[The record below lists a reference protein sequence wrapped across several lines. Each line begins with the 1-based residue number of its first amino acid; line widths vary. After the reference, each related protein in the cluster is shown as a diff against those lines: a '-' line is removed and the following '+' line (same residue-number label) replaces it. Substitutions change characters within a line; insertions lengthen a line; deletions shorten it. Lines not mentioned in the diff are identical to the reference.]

1 MFFHATCMLL
11 ICLFLPFVADMMVD
25 PIVHDLFGNSTN
37 VLSMNVLATMALML
51 VAILF
56 IPLIMWFISKNAKR
70 AHRKIVLLYMG
81 GANEGDNRNFTNSFG
96 EKERMSLSNWY
107 MSFERLFNPSIIIA
121 TVGLIAVFC
130 IVIGGAVL

>member
-1 MFFHATCMLL
+1 MLL

-70 AHRKIVLLYMG
+70 AHRKIVLFVYG
-81 GANEGDNRNFTNSFG
+81 RS
-96 EKERMSLSNWY
+96 
-107 MSFERLFNPSIIIA
+107 
-121 TVGLIAVFC
+121 
-130 IVIGGAVL
+130 